1 MSLTNSS
8 RTECGFGCMLD
19 RYKIPLMIG
28 GGVVATALTA
38 GLAAPLL
45 APVIGGSIGLSEAVA
60 GAGLATV
67 EAISGQSAGM
77 IGVETVLLGI

>member
-8 RTECGFGCMLD
+8 REDCGFGCLLD
-19 RYKIPLMIG
+19 RYKLPLMIG

-45 APVIGGSIGLSEAVA
+45 APAFA
-60 GAGLATV
+60 GMGAAEMLGAAGVGAV

-77 IGVETVLLGI
+77 IGVEAVLLGI

>member
-1 MSLTNSS
+1 MSVTNNS
-8 RTECGFGCMLD
+8 REDCGFGCMLS
-19 RYKIPLMIG
+19 RYKLPLMIG
-28 GGVVATALTA
+28 GGIVATALTA

-45 APVIGGSIGLSEAVA
+45 APAIGSIGLSEGIAA
-60 GAGLATV
+60 GGIAAV

>member
-8 RTECGFGCMLD
+8 REECGFGCMLD
-19 RYKIPLMIG
+19 RYKLPIMVG
-28 GGVVATALTA
+28 GGLLATALTA

-45 APVIGGSIGLSEAVA
+45 APAFA
-60 GAGLATV
+60 GMGAAEMLGAAGVGAV

-77 IGVETVLLGI
+77 IGVEAVLLGI